1 MDILIQKGV
10 KTQKIKETE
19 YVYIDN
25 PYWDKDKKQNRHKRE
40 YIGKLSEDGEF
51 IPNKKYFFFSC
62 RRINLSLNL
71 QILLDGKRFYE
82 L

>member
-51 IPNKKYFFFSC
+51 IPNKN
-62 RRINLSLNL
+62 I
-71 QILLDGKRFYE
+71 
-82 L
+82 